1 MVFILFPLLL
11 NFFFSLNFKPTQF
24 SIEGSA
30 QGTSYKIIYFNKY
43 ERVLKYEIDSIF
55 LALDKS
61 LSVYQPNSLISIFNK
76 QGFVKMDEHLENV
89 VNYSISTFYNSNGI
103 FDITVLPLVNAW
115 GFGTEV
121 HSNAP
126 DSATLKELK
135 SCINTNLLFVRNDTL
150 FRKKDC
156 VKIDVNGIA
165 QGYSVDVIADFLKE
179 KKINS
184 FLIELGGEIYARGS
198 KPKKNNWI
206 IAVEK
211 PNEEN
216 DFIAESYFQLF
227 NQAVTTSGNYKRF
240 YESDG
245 KIISH
250 IINPL
255 SGYPVDNELISVSV
269 AAPNAFTADAY
280 DNVLMVMGLNK
291 SFEFLNDNPQLGA
304 YFIYKNPEGNIKDT
318 AIRFLKPAGF

>member
-1 MVFILFPLLL
+1 GFARGAPPLPIPNREVKSPMADGTGFSSGRVGSCHIFLVPISNDRDFFCPYLLYFCFMVFILFPLLL

-135 SCINTNLLFVRNDTL
+135 
-150 FRKKDC
+150 
-156 VKIDVNGIA
+156 
-165 QGYSVDVIADFLKE
+165 
-179 KKINS
+179 
-184 FLIELGGEIYARGS
+184 
-198 KPKKNNWI
+198 
-206 IAVEK
+206 
-211 PNEEN
+211 
-216 DFIAESYFQLF
+216 
-227 NQAVTTSGNYKRF
+227 
-240 YESDG
+240 
-245 KIISH
+245 
-250 IINPL
+250 
-255 SGYPVDNELISVSV
+255 
-269 AAPNAFTADAY
+269 
-280 DNVLMVMGLNK
+280 
-291 SFEFLNDNPQLGA
+291 
-304 YFIYKNPEGNIKDT
+304 
-318 AIRFLKPAGF
+318 